1 MRTTNPRAD
10 LGFRQL
16 AGILG
21 LAPWQLRLA
30 LEHGLVPAPDADGR
44 WPAGT
49 PERCP
54 GGAQIIEAFGE
65 EPPIGAGKAAARLA
79 LRLALDVER
88 ADIEVLVA
96 RGDLTV
102 AGRYRRHPIYLLRDL
117 DALDAGVVRDVVAT
131 RKGPLLDSVDAKGAA
146 LVLGWPKGLFD
157 DIAAERSLPADQLG
171 RYHLADVRAL
181 AADGALAERA
191 RADLRHRALARA
203 RRDEE
208 RHEDALRNWMLRC
221 TAYLD
226 RAADDPPDPA
236 AAGRTLRALRTARAA
251 PLDHP

>member
-16 AGILG
+16 AGALG
-21 LAPWQLRLA
+21 LTTWQLRLA
-30 LEHGLVPAPDADGR
+30 LDHGLVPASDAGGR

-49 PERCP
+49 PERCRDK
-54 GGAQIIEAFGE
+54 AQIIEAFGE

-79 LRLALDVER
+79 LRLALDVDR

-102 AGRYRRHPIYLLRDL
+102 IGRYRQHPIYLLRDL
-117 DALDAGVVRDVVAT
+117 DALDAARVRDVVAT

-157 DIAAERSLPADQLG
+157 RVAAEYSLPADQLG

-181 AADGALAERA
+181 AADGDLAARA
-191 RADLRHRALARA
+191 RADQRHRALTRA
-203 RRDEE
+203 RRKEE
-208 RHEDALRNWMLRC
+208 HHEDVLRNWMLRC

-236 AAGRTLRALRTARAA
+236 TATRTLRALRTVRAT